1 MLMQSLRMTWRDW
14 RAGELRFL
22 LLALVVAVAALAS
35 VGFFVDRMQAGLQ
48 QDAHQLL
55 GGDMVIVSDQKLDD
69 DWFDEAKRLGLES
82 GETRIFPSMAS
93 IGGDSAEPLTRLVSI
108 KAVSK
113 GYPLRGMLKTAL
125 KLEEAGEA
133 TRDTPSD
140 GTVWADKALLLAL
153 DLSVGDKITLGK
165 TVFTISRVLVSE
177 PDKGLSFMNFAPR
190 VMMSLPDLEATGLV
204 QPASRVSYRLILSGA
219 ADTVE
224 TYRKWAQSRLDNEAN
239 KGIRLETL
247 ESSRPEMNTTLNRGE
262 QFLSLVALLSAM
274 LAAVAIAMAA
284 RRFVVRH
291 LDACAMLRCLG
302 MTQNEVTALYL
313 AEFLLVG
320 LAGTVIGA
328 ILGFAGHFVLLEI
341 LGRFVLRDV
350 PLPGWLPAV
359 QSIVTGLVLLV
370 GFAMPPVLQ
379 LRNVPHNRVIRR
391 ERETPRPLTLITY
404 VCGLAVFV
412 ALLLWQAKDL
422 KLGVYTA
429 GGFLGGLFAFA
440 LVGWLSLKC
449 LRLLRRHL
457 PHPEWRFALTSLERR
472 PGATL
477 VQIVALSC
485 GLMAL
490 LLLTVVR
497 ADLVREWKKAT
508 PPDTPNHFV
517 INILPEQKADIAS
530 FMVKAGIENPSL
542 YPMVRG
548 RLLAINDRPVRDI
561 TFSDKRSQRMVLRE
575 FNLSYMEMLPDKNQ
589 IVKGKWFDHLRNE
602 ISIEEGMAKRLD
614 LSIGDRMKFDVT
626 GMEVEAV
633 VTSFRKVD
641 WGSIRVNFFAV
652 MNPESLE
659 EMPQTW
665 ITAFYLSPEK
675 IRFAGEL
682 TRAFPNLT
690 VIDVGSIILRIQSML
705 DQVIIAV
712 EFLFLFTLLSG
723 MLVLYAALVGSQD
736 ERMREASLLRALGA
750 TRSQLKQSQR
760 VEFLLIGSL
769 AGAMAAGGAD
779 GIGWALAT
787 QVFDFSWTFNPLVWL
802 TGVVAG
808 SLCAMA
814 GGWLGLRHILSHP
827 PLQTLREE

>member
-1 MLMQSLRMTWRDW
+1 MQSLRMTWRDW

-55 GGDMVIVSDQKLDD
+55 GGDMVIASDKKLAD
-69 DWFDEAKRLGLES
+69 DWFDEAKRLDLTW

-93 IGGDSAEPLTRLVSI
+93 IVSDNGEPLTRLVSI

-113 GYPLRGMLKTAL
+113 EYPLRGTLKTAVQ
-125 KLEEAGEA
+125 LEGEGEA
-133 TRDTPSD
+133 TRDTPVN

-153 DLSVGDKITLGK
+153 DLSAGDKITLGN
-165 TVFTISRVLVSE
+165 TVFTISRILVSE
-177 PDKGLSFMNFAPR
+177 PDKSLSFVNFAPR
-190 VMMSLPDLEATGLV
+190 IMMSLPDLEATGLV
-204 QPASRVSYRLILSGA
+204 QPASRVSYRLILSGEA
-219 ADTVE
+219 HAIE
-224 TYRKWAQSRLDNEAN
+224 TYRKWAKSRLDNEAN

-313 AEFLLVG
+313 TEFLLVG
-320 LAGTVIGA
+320 LVGTVIGA
-328 ILGFAGHFVLLEI
+328 MLGFAGHFVLLEI
-341 LGRFVLRDV
+341 LGSFVLRDV

-359 QSIVTGLVLLV
+359 KSIATGLILLV
-370 GFAMPPVLQ
+370 GFALPPVLQ

-391 ERETPRPLTLITY
+391 EREAPKPLTLLTY
-404 VCGLAVFV
+404 CCGLAVFV
-412 ALLLWQAKDL
+412 LLLLWQAGDL
-422 KLGVYTA
+422 KLGLYTA
-429 GGFLGGLFAFA
+429 GGFMGGLAVFA
-440 LVGWLSLKC
+440 LVGWLSLKG
-449 LRLLRRHL
+449 LHVLRRNL
-457 PHPEWRFALTSLERR
+457 NNPDWRFALTSLERR
-472 PGATL
+472 PGTTL

-497 ADLVREWKKAT
+497 ADLVSEWKKAT

-517 INILPEQKADIAS
+517 INILPEQKADMAAL
-530 FMVKAGIENPSL
+530 METAGIENPGL

-561 TFSDKRSQRMVLRE
+561 AFSDMRSQRMVLRE
-575 FNLSYMEMLPDKNQ
+575 FNLSYLDVLPDRNQ
-589 IVKGKWFDHLRNE
+589 IVKGRWFDHAHNE

-614 LSIGDRMKFDVT
+614 LSIGDTMTFDIT
-626 GMEVEAV
+626 GTEVDAV

-652 MNPESLE
+652 MNPESLKD
-659 EMPQTW
+659 MPQTW
-665 ITAFYLSPEK
+665 ITAFYLPPEK

-690 VIDVGSIILRIQSML
+690 VIDVGSIILRIQTML

-736 ERMREASLLRALGA
+736 ERMREAGLLRALGA
-750 TRSQLKQSQR
+750 TRSQLKQAQR

-769 AGAMAAGGAD
+769 GGLMAATGAD
-779 GIGWALAT
+779 VIGWVLAS
-787 QVFDFSWTFNPLVWL
+787 QVFDFAWTFNPLVWL
-802 TGVVAG
+802 TGLVAG

-814 GGWLGLRHILSHP
+814 GGWLGLRQILNHP

>member
-1 MLMQSLRMTWRDW
+1 MTWRDW

-22 LLALVVAVAALAS
+22 LLALVVAVGALAS

-55 GGDMVIVSDQKLDD
+55 GGDMVVVSDQKLADG
-69 DWFDEAKRLGLES
+69 WFDEAKKLGLTW

-93 IGGDSAEPLTRLVSI
+93 SVSDNGESLPRLVSI

-113 GYPLRGMLKTAL
+113 EYPLRGTLKTAVQ
-125 KLEEAGEA
+125 LEGKGES
-133 TRDTPSD
+133 TRDTPSN
-140 GTVWADKALLLAL
+140 GTVWADKALLVAL
-153 DLSVGDKITLGK
+153 NLSAGDKITLGN
-165 TVFTISRVLVSE
+165 TVFTISRILVFE
-177 PDKGLSFMNFAPR
+177 PDKSLSFVNFAPR
-190 VMMSLPDLEATGLV
+190 VMMSLADLEATGLV
-204 QPASRVSYRLILSGA
+204 QPASRVSYRLILSGE

-224 TYRKWAQSRLDNEAN
+224 TYRKWAQSRLENEAN

-302 MTQNEVTALYL
+302 MTQNEVTVLYL

-320 LAGTVIGA
+320 LAGSVIGA
-328 ILGFAGHFVLLEI
+328 LLGFAGHFVLLEI
-341 LGRFVLRDV
+341 LGSFVLREV

-359 QSIVTGLVLLV
+359 KSIATGLILLV
-370 GFAMPPVLQ
+370 GFALPPVLQ

-391 ERETPRPLTLITY
+391 EREAPRPLTLLTY
-404 VCGLAVFV
+404 CCGLAVFV
-412 ALLLWQAKDL
+412 ILLLWQAGDL
-422 KLGVYTA
+422 KLGLYTA
-429 GGFLGGLFAFA
+429 GGFMGGLAVFA
-440 LVGWLSLKC
+440 LIGWLSLRG
-449 LRLLRRHL
+449 LHVLRRNL
-457 PHPEWRFALTSLERR
+457 NNPDWRFALTSLERR
-472 PGATL
+472 PGTTL

-497 ADLVREWKKAT
+497 DDLVSEWKKAT

-517 INILPEQKADIAS
+517 INILPEQKADVTAL
-530 FMVKAGIENPSL
+530 METAGIENPAL

-561 TFSDKRSQRMVLRE
+561 TFSDKRSQRMILRE
-575 FNLSYMEMLPDKNQ
+575 FNLSYMDALPDRNQ
-589 IVKGKWFDHLRNE
+589 IVKGRWFDHSQNE
-602 ISIEEGMAKRLD
+602 ISIEEGMANRLG
-614 LSIGDRMKFDVT
+614 LSIGDTMTFDIT
-626 GMEVEAV
+626 GTEVNAV

-659 EMPQTW
+659 DMPQTW
-665 ITAFYLSPEK
+665 ITAFYLPPEK

-690 VIDVGSIILRIQSML
+690 VIDVGSIILRIQTML

-750 TRSQLKQSQR
+750 TRSQLKQAQR

-769 AGAMAAGGAD
+769 GGLMAATGAD
-779 GIGWALAT
+779 VIGWVLAM
-787 QVFDFSWTFNPLVWL
+787 QVFDFAWAFNPMVWL
-802 TGVVAG
+802 AGLAAG

-814 GGWLGLRHILSHP
+814 GGWLGLRQILNHP

>member
-55 GGDMVIVSDQKLDD
+55 GGDMVIASDKKLAD
-69 DWFDEAKRLGLES
+69 DWFDEAKRLDLTW

-93 IGGDSAEPLTRLVSI
+93 IVSDNGEPLTRLVSI

-113 GYPLRGMLKTAL
+113 EYPLRGTLKTAVQ
-125 KLEEAGEA
+125 LEGEGEA
-133 TRDTPSD
+133 TRDTPVN

-153 DLSVGDKITLGK
+153 NLSAGDKITLGN
-165 TVFTISRVLVSE
+165 TVFTISRILVSE
-177 PDKGLSFMNFAPR
+177 PDKSLSFVNFAPR
-190 VMMSLPDLEATGLV
+190 IMMSLPDLEATGLV
-204 QPASRVSYRLILSGA
+204 QPASRVSYRLILSGEA
-219 ADTVE
+219 HAIE
-224 TYRKWAQSRLDNEAN
+224 TYRKWAKSRLDNEAN

-247 ESSRPEMNTTLNRGE
+247 DSSRPEMNTTLNRGE

-313 AEFLLVG
+313 TEFLLVG
-320 LAGTVIGA
+320 LVGTVIGA
-328 ILGFAGHFVLLEI
+328 MLGFAGHFVLLEI
-341 LGRFVLRDV
+341 LGSFVLRDV

-359 QSIVTGLVLLV
+359 KSIATGLILLV
-370 GFAMPPVLQ
+370 GFALPPVLQ

-391 ERETPRPLTLITY
+391 EREAPKPLTLLTY
-404 VCGLAVFV
+404 CCGLAVFV
-412 ALLLWQAKDL
+412 LLLLWQAGDL
-422 KLGVYTA
+422 KLGLYTA
-429 GGFLGGLFAFA
+429 GGFMGGLAVFA
-440 LVGWLSLKC
+440 LVGWLSLKG
-449 LRLLRRHL
+449 LHVLRRNL
-457 PHPEWRFALTSLERR
+457 NNPDWRFALTSLERR
-472 PGATL
+472 PGTTL
-477 VQIVALSC
+477 VQVVALSC

-497 ADLVREWKKAT
+497 ADLVSEWKKAT

-517 INILPEQKADIAS
+517 INILPEQKADMAAL
-530 FMVKAGIENPSL
+530 METAGIENPGL

-561 TFSDKRSQRMVLRE
+561 AFSDMRSQRMVLRE
-575 FNLSYMEMLPDKNQ
+575 FNLSYLDVLPDRNQ
-589 IVKGKWFDHLRNE
+589 IVKGRWFDHAHNE

-614 LSIGDRMKFDVT
+614 LSIGDTMTFDIT
-626 GMEVEAV
+626 GTEVDAV

-652 MNPESLE
+652 MNPESLKD
-659 EMPQTW
+659 MPQTW
-665 ITAFYLSPEK
+665 ITAFYLPPEK

-690 VIDVGSIILRIQSML
+690 VIDVGSIILRIQTML

-736 ERMREASLLRALGA
+736 ERMREAALLRALGA
-750 TRSQLKQSQR
+750 TRSQLKQAQR

-769 AGAMAAGGAD
+769 GGLMAATGAD
-779 GIGWALAT
+779 VIGWVLAS
-787 QVFDFSWTFNPLVWL
+787 QVFDFAWTFNPLVWL
-802 TGVVAG
+802 TGLVAG

-814 GGWLGLRHILSHP
+814 GGWLGLRQILNHP

>member
-55 GGDMVIVSDQKLDD
+55 GGDMVIASDKKLAD
-69 DWFDEAKRLGLES
+69 DWFDEAKRLDLTW

-93 IGGDSAEPLTRLVSI
+93 IVSDNGEPLTRLVSI

-113 GYPLRGMLKTAL
+113 EYPLRGTLKTAVQ
-125 KLEEAGEA
+125 LEGEGEA
-133 TRDTPSD
+133 TRDTPVN

-153 DLSVGDKITLGK
+153 DLSAGDKITLGN
-165 TVFTISRVLVSE
+165 TVFTISRILVSE
-177 PDKGLSFMNFAPR
+177 PDKSLSFVNFAPR
-190 VMMSLPDLEATGLV
+190 IMMSLPDLEATGLV
-204 QPASRVSYRLILSGA
+204 QPASRVSYRLILSGEA
-219 ADTVE
+219 HAIE
-224 TYRKWAQSRLDNEAN
+224 TYRKWAKSRLDNEAN

-313 AEFLLVG
+313 TEFLLVG
-320 LAGTVIGA
+320 LVGTVIGA
-328 ILGFAGHFVLLEI
+328 MLGFAGHFVLLEI
-341 LGRFVLRDV
+341 LGSFVLRDV

-359 QSIVTGLVLLV
+359 KSIATGLILLV
-370 GFAMPPVLQ
+370 GFALPPVLQ

-391 ERETPRPLTLITY
+391 EREAPKPLTLLTY
-404 VCGLAVFV
+404 CCGLAVFV
-412 ALLLWQAKDL
+412 LLLLWQAGDL
-422 KLGVYTA
+422 KLGLYTA
-429 GGFLGGLFAFA
+429 GGFMGGLAVFA
-440 LVGWLSLKC
+440 LVGWLSLKG
-449 LRLLRRHL
+449 LHVLRRNL
-457 PHPEWRFALTSLERR
+457 NNPDWRFALTSLERR
-472 PGATL
+472 PGTTL

-497 ADLVREWKKAT
+497 ADLVSEWKKAT

-517 INILPEQKADIAS
+517 INILPEQKADMAAL
-530 FMVKAGIENPSL
+530 METAGIENPGL

-561 TFSDKRSQRMVLRE
+561 AFSDMRSQRMVLRE
-575 FNLSYMEMLPDKNQ
+575 FNLSYLDVLPDRNQ
-589 IVKGKWFDHLRNE
+589 IVKGRWFDHAHNE

-614 LSIGDRMKFDVT
+614 LSIGDTMTFDIT
-626 GMEVEAV
+626 GTEVDAV

-652 MNPESLE
+652 MNPESLKD
-659 EMPQTW
+659 MPQTW
-665 ITAFYLSPEK
+665 ITAFYLPPEK

-690 VIDVGSIILRIQSML
+690 VIDVGSIILRIQTML

-736 ERMREASLLRALGA
+736 ERMREAGLLRALGA
-750 TRSQLKQSQR
+750 TRSQLKQAQR

-769 AGAMAAGGAD
+769 GGLMAATGAD
-779 GIGWALAT
+779 VIGWVLAS
-787 QVFDFSWTFNPLVWL
+787 QVFDFAWTFNPLVWL
-802 TGVVAG
+802 TGLVAG

-814 GGWLGLRHILSHP
+814 GGWLGLRQILNHP